1 MRSIFVGVMVLVLLT
16 TSAAPSLQAQQ
27 PVPNAVVKVPGRDTL
42 RLTLTDALAK
52 AEPASE
58 QVGIAKAG
66 VRRNEGAVI
75 QTRSALLPQIN
86 LGPQYQ
92 YVFENPYQSL
102 FPPDTTGSNPF
113 TATNQWRLG
122 GSASI
127 SLLNLSQWSQLGAS
141 KAASRVS
148 KLQLSQQQALTILT
162 VASAYYDASLTAR
175 LVTITEF
182 TLAQA
187 ERTLKDVTLGRDVGT
202 QSEFEQLRARVA
214 RDNQIPVVTRARANR
229 DIAVTRLK
237 QLLDIPLP
245 TEIVLET
252 PLDDQAN
259 PGVLP
264 ASVDTLLQ
272 GADTAAALRAVVRT
286 AQETVIQNEQL
297 NAAAGRQWI
306 PTMSTSMNYNRAGF
320 SGDFIPASTEFYND
334 WNLVAV
340 LNWPI
345 FTSGRILGS
354 KKQAAANLDAAR
366 LQAKLTGEQAALDN
380 ETIYARLREAE
391 DNGLATAS
399 VVEQATRAYE
409 IADLRYREGLSTQT
423 ELQDVRL
430 QLEQARAN
438 QAQAARDLQVARLR
452 LTLMPYLPLGTAEGT
467 AITTSTVTSV
477 GTAAQTL
484 TGAVTST
491 GR

>member
-1 MRSIFVGVMVLVLLT
+1 MRFTIVGVLVLLA
-16 TSAAPSLQAQQ
+16 TSGMQSLAAQD
-27 PVPNAVVKVPGRDTL
+27 PNTRIRTSGDTL
-42 RLTLTDALAK
+42 RLTLSAALAR

-58 QVGIAKAG
+58 QVGIAQAV
-66 VRRNEGAVI
+66 VRRTEGAVTE
-75 QTRSALLPQIN
+75 TRGALLPQVN
-86 LGPQYQ
+86 VGPQYT

-102 FPPDTTGSNPF
+102 FPPDPTGSNPF
-113 TATNQWRLG
+113 TSTNQWRIG
-122 GSASI
+122 GSVGM
-127 SLLNLSQWSQLGAS
+127 SLLNLSQWARLGAS
-141 KAASRVS
+141 RTATRVAE
-148 KLQLSQQQALTILT
+148 LQLSQQQALTILT
-162 VASAYYDASLTAR
+162 VASAYYDASLTAQ

-202 QSEFEQLRARVA
+202 QSEFEQLRSRVA
-214 RDNQIPVVTRARANR
+214 RDNQIPVVTRAQANS
-229 DIAVTRLK
+229 DIARTRLK
-237 QLLDIPLP
+237 QLLDIPLT

-252 PLDDQAN
+252 PLDDRPN

-264 ASVDTLLQ
+264 AEVDTLLQ
-272 GADTAAALRAVVRT
+272 GADTAAELRAVVRT
-286 AQETVIQNEQL
+286 AEETVRQNEQL
-297 NAAAGRQWI
+297 NSAAGRQWI
-306 PTMSTSMNYNRAGF
+306 PTLSTTMNYNRAGF
-320 SGDFIPASTEFYND
+320 SADFIPAPEEFAND
-334 WNLVAV
+334 WNLIMV

-391 DNGLATAS
+391 ANGLATAA

-430 QLEQARAN
+430 QLETARAN

-452 LTLMPYLPLGTAEGT
+452 LTLLPYLPLGTADAT
-467 AITTSTVTSV
+467 SLTTSTVTSA
-477 GTAAQTL
+477 GAAAQTFN
-484 TGAVTST
+484 GVVTTT